1 MQKSI
6 STGAGTPHR
15 NFTSPPSLWPGRE
28 LREYHC
34 PSDRIMAGRPCQWSA
49 EQTVDRSS
57 FSESRRQSDPCS
69 PVRECNRNADMKLS
83 RFKNPSTSFM
93 GTENREMR
101 ETFSDFLAHLTYVE
115 KNVRNCCCH
124 FKFSSH
130 LFRVDRKPE
139 IGRRF

>member
-1 MQKSI
+1 MPPAVLVAFLSLFVLDPRDPGNYHTVGQL
-6 STGAGTPHR
+6 TRLHR

-28 LREYHC
+28 LRKYHC
-34 PSDRIMAGRPCQWSA
+34 LCDRIVAGRPCQWSA

-93 GTENREMR
+93 GTENL
-101 ETFSDFLAHLTYVE
+101 FLQKE
-115 KNVRNCCCH
+115 IKN
-124 FKFSSH
+124 
-130 LFRVDRKPE
+130 
-139 IGRRF
+139 I